1 MSAAEQAPPAP
12 GSTDQPAPGGT
23 DRLAP
28 GRTDQPAR
36 DGTDQPAP
44 DRRPAQSGGP
54 TPTLPRLRRP
64 SGYPPPLPHRWSRG
78 EIALPVA
85 LALWLA
91 GWIVA
96 YLPVSSPVQVVD
108 AAMVDF
114 AARDSRNDVSVA
126 MARAVDFV
134 DRPMLL
140 NWVALATVLG
150 AAVLGRFRRA
160 FVQLGVMLVALWLA
174 GMLAIQLDQPLPYD
188 VEVLGRWSGY
198 AAPEVSM
205 AYLTA
210 MLVGAAYCFL
220 RPGRTRNTAL
230 VAVGVLTALFAA
242 AKAVLGVNFPSS
254 VLAGGAL
261 GALVAVLGFTLL
273 VPDQVY
279 PFGRRGTRSAHLD
292 LDVRRPAIEQALA
305 TQLGVRLRE
314 LKPFGL
320 AGSGGSSPMRL
331 VVDGHPEP
339 LLLFAKLYSRQHVRA
354 DRWYKLGR
362 ALFYGRLEDERPFRT
377 VRRMVQNEDYL
388 LRVLRDAGLP
398 VVRTYGFVELTPERE
413 YMLVTEFADGARE
426 ISDATVEVGTELI
439 DDGLRV
445 IRVLWDAGLA
455 HRDIKPSNLLVRD
468 GRIVLIDVAFAEVHP
483 SPWRQAV
490 DLANMMLVL
499 ALRADAETVYR
510 RALRYFSPDD
520 LAEAFAAS
528 GGVTLPSQSRSM
540 LAQDGRQLLERFRQ
554 LAPPRPPVKV
564 QKWSPRRVGLLA
576 GCVVGALLGSLLVVG
591 SVLGVDP
598 TEVRPPDC
606 PTSTPVQLFGQAVPS
621 AAYVPCVPRAY
632 SPGYLDASAE
642 VRNGLARTESKLP
655 DGGRIRSTF
664 TERCRV
670 PVGRRLSRAGMQ
682 LGVEAWAGGTGQVLL
697 TFPGG
702 CVQLDYPVSTLGR
715 AELALPALRD
725 AVRLVPRWRLDR
737 YVARITDGQ
746 ERHL

>member
-1 MSAAEQAPPAP
+1 MPGPAPPV
-12 GSTDQPAPGGT
+12 
-23 DRLAP
+23 
-28 GRTDQPAR
+28 
-36 DGTDQPAP
+36 DG
-44 DRRPAQSGGP
+44 RPAQSGGP

-64 SGYPPPLPHRWSRG
+64 SGYPPPLPHQWSRG

-91 GWIVA
+91 GWIAA
-96 YLPVSSPVQVVD
+96 YLPMTSPVQKVD
-108 AAMVDF
+108 AALVDF
-114 AARDSRNDVSVA
+114 AARDHRNDVSVA
-126 MARAVDFV
+126 LARAVDFI
-134 DRPMLL
+134 DRPLLL

-150 AAVLGRFRRA
+150 AAALGRFRRA
-160 FVQLGVMLVALWLA
+160 FVQLGVVLVAPWLA
-174 GMLAIQLDQPLPYD
+174 GLLAIALSQPLPYD

-230 VAVGVLTALFAA
+230 VMVGGLTALFAA
-242 AKAVLGVNFPSS
+242 AKAVLGVNFPTS

-273 VPDQVY
+273 VPDRVY
-279 PFGRRGTRSAHLD
+279 PFGRRGARSAHLD
-292 LDVRRPAIEQALA
+292 LDVRRPAIQHALA
-305 TQLGVRLRE
+305 AQLGVQLRE

-339 LLLFAKLYSRQHVRA
+339 LPLFAKLYSRQHVRA

-362 ALFYGRLEDERPFRT
+362 ALLYGRLEDERPFRT

-398 VVRTYGFVELTPERE
+398 VVKTYGFVELTPERE

-426 ISDATVEVGTELI
+426 ISDGTVEMTAELI

-445 IRVLWDAGLA
+445 VRLLWDAGLA
-455 HRDIKPSNLLVRD
+455 HRDVKPSNLLVRN

-499 ALRADAETVYR
+499 ALRSDAETVYR
-510 RALRYFSPDD
+510 HALRYFSPED

-540 LAQDGRQLLERFRQ
+540 LAQDGRQLLDRFRQ

-598 TEVRPPDC
+598 TEVRAAEC

-632 SPGYLDASAE
+632 SLGYLDASAE
-642 VRNGLARTESKLP
+642 VRNGLGRTFSERP
-655 DGGRIRSTF
+655 DGGVIHSTF
-664 TERCRV
+664 TEQCRV
-670 PVGRRLSRAGMQ
+670 PVGRPLSKAGLQ
-682 LGVEAWAGGTGQVLL
+682 LGVEAYAGRITGGTGQVFF

-702 CVQLDYPVSTLGR
+702 CVQLDYPVATLGR